1 MPETLMT
8 DKERSVTSHW
18 KLWTCGVGLAAI
30 LVAGCQKSENASGA
44 TSAAEPTVAPSTSA
58 QAATGAAAP
67 VGDTSKPPF
76 GFLDMPKEGATVA
89 PASWAYGWALDD
101 SGIATVTVASETGAT
116 SPVALGQP
124 FPGVAQSYPG
134 FPGSDKAGFGFPVPK
149 LEPGI
154 HTLTITVT
162 AKDGG
167 KTDIRRQ
174 IRVR

>member
-1 MPETLMT
+1 MT
-8 DKERSVTSHW
+8 YKESRVTSYW
-18 KLWTCGVGLAAI
+18 KLVTCGVGLAAI
-30 LVAGCQKSENASGA
+30 VAAGCQKSENAGGA
-44 TSAAEPTVAPSTSA
+44 ASAAEPTVAPSTSA

-89 PASWAYGWALDD
+89 PGSWAYGWALDD
-101 SGIATVTVASETGAT
+101 SGIASITVTSETGST

-124 FPGVAQSYPG
+124 FPGVAQAYPG
-134 FPGSDKAGFGFPVPK
+134 VPGSDKAGFGFPVPK

>member
-1 MPETLMT
+1 MA
-8 DKERSVTSHW
+8 DKEKRVTSHW
-18 KLWTCGVGLAAI
+18 KLWICGVGLAAI
-30 LVAGCQKSENASGA
+30 VLAGCQKSESTGGA
-44 TSAAEPTVAPSTSA
+44 SAAEPTVAPSTSA

-67 VGDTSKPPF
+67 VGDTAKPPF
-76 GFLDMPKEGATVA
+76 GFLDTPKEGATVA
-89 PASWAYGWALDD
+89 SGSWAYGWALDD
-101 SGIATVTVASETGAT
+101 SGIATITVASETGAT
-116 SPVALGQP
+116 APVALGQP

-134 FPGSDKAGFGFPVPK
+134 LPGADKAGFGFPVPK

-174 IRVR
+174 IRIR

>member
-1 MPETLMT
+1 MI
-8 DKERSVTSHW
+8 SHW
-18 KLWTCGVGLAAI
+18 KLWICGLGAAA
-30 LVAGCQKSENASGA
+30 LVAAGCQKAENAGG
-44 TSAAEPTVAPSTSA
+44 SAASAEPTVAPSTSA

-67 VGDTSKPPF
+67 VGDNAKPPF

-89 PASWAYGWALDD
+89 AGSWAYGWAIDD
-101 SGIATVTVASETGAT
+101 SGIAQITVASEGGST

-124 FPGVAQSYPG
+124 FPGVAQSYPNY
-134 FPGSDKAGFGFPVPK
+134 PGSDKAGFGFPIPK

-154 HTLTITVT
+154 HTLTVTVT